1 MSLTEQKMVRAALV
15 GTPNAG
21 KTSLFN
27 RLTGGHE
34 KTGNYPGVT
43 VEKVTGRVKK
53 GEGQDFELLD
63 VPGLYSLRP
72 LSLDEHLALDALTG
86 EEKPDAVIFVLDAL
100 NLARGL
106 FLLTQT
112 LECGL
117 PTVAALTMG
126 DLAEKEGHPVSPS
139 LLSQHLGIPVIQV
152 VAHKGEGTDE
162 LVRSLGDVLRKGPP
176 PLVDL
181 GWPEIL
187 MRKAEE
193 LVGNRLNPE
202 WSQTEIVSALCGS
215 RSLMPGPWTDQL
227 LAAQTDLSGK
237 GFNVRLFDASTRHSW
252 ASSLAKRATKGQ
264 AEPHPISRKLDQF
277 LTHKVF
283 GLLFFLAV
291 MYGLFT
297 SIYVLAGPL
306 MDLVDAGFGGLGELV
321 SGWLEPWPFVQS
333 LLVEGL
339 IGGVGSAVIF
349 LPQILI
355 LFALVSV
362 LEASGYLARASFLMD
377 RLLGWCGLNG
387 RAFIPLL
394 SSFAC
399 AIPGI
404 MAARVMPDSNSRLVT
419 ILVAPLMSCSA
430 RLPVYTLL
438 IGAIIQPQFGTWWAG
453 FALFAMHFLG
463 LIVAVPTVWILNKF
477 AFKGGRLPFVMDLPR
492 YQWPKLRDVLHTVW
506 TRATIFLK
514 TAGTI
519 IVVMSLIIW
528 ALMAFPNSL
537 EANSQYKKAYSGM
550 PAAQQE
556 AITEEVYL
564 AQRQRA
570 DSYLGRFGRTLEP
583 VFLPAGF
590 DWRITTAIVAAF
602 PAREVVASAM
612 GVLFYVPED
621 DEQSLT
627 EAVLQ
632 ATWPDG
638 RPLFN
643 PWNAAGLMVFF
654 ALCAQCMSTL
664 AVIKRE
670 TGHWKWA
677 AFAFAYMT
685 ALAYVFAV
693 LINQAGRLFGA

>member
-1 MSLTEQKMVRAALV
+1 MTDTKTTPIRAALV

-27 RLTGGHE
+27 ALTGGRE
-34 KTGNYPGVT
+34 RTGNYPGVT
-43 VEKVTGRVKK
+43 VEKVSGVVKHDGAK
-53 GEGQDFELLD
+53 IEILD

-72 LSLDEHLALDALTG
+72 LSLDEHLALEALTG
-86 EEKPDAVIFVLDAL
+86 KDKPDVVIFVLDAL

-117 PTVAALTMG
+117 PVVAALTMG
-126 DLAEKEGHPVSPS
+126 DLASKEGHPVSAS
-139 LLSQHLGIPVIQV
+139 LIAQHLGIPVVSV
-152 VAHKGEGTDE
+152 VAHKGQGTDE
-162 LVRSLGDVLRKGPP
+162 LVRSIGDALRKGAP
-176 PLVDL
+176 PLIDL

-187 MRKAEE
+187 LRKADD
-193 LVGNRLNPE
+193 LVADPLNPE
-202 WSQTEIVSALCGS
+202 WSRTEIVSALCGT
-215 RSLMPGPWTDQL
+215 RALEPNQWTDRLHQ
-227 LAAQTDLSGK
+227 AQEDLQGK

-252 ASSLAKRATKGQ
+252 AAMIAKRATQG
-264 AEPHPISRKLDQF
+264 AAAPHPFTQKLDQI
-277 LTHKVF
+277 LTHKVA
-283 GLLFFLAV
+283 GLLIFLAV

-297 SIYVLAGPL
+297 SIYVLATPL
-306 MDLVDAGFGGLGELV
+306 MDGVDAAFGWLGDTV
-321 SGWLEPWPFVQS
+321 SAWLEPVPFVQE
-333 LLVEGL
+333 LVVDGI

-355 LFALVSV
+355 LFALISV

-404 MAARVMPDSNSRLVT
+404 MAARVMPDAKSRLAT
-419 ILVAPLMSCSA
+419 IMVAPLMSCSA

-438 IGAIIQPQFGTWWAG
+438 IGAVIQPQFGTWWAG
-453 FALFAMHFLG
+453 FALFFMHFLG
-463 LIVAVPTVWILNKF
+463 LIVAIPTVWVLNRKVL
-477 AFKGGRLPFVMDLPR
+477 KGGRLPFVMDLPR
-492 YQWPKLRDVLHTVW
+492 YQWPKLRDVFHTVL

-519 IVVMSLIIW
+519 IVVMSIIIW
-528 ALMAFPNSL
+528 ALLAFPKSD
-537 EANSQYKKAYSGM
+537 EANAVYQADYAQLA
-550 PAAQQE
+550 PAQKE
-556 AITEEVYL
+556 NITEELYL
-564 AQRQRA
+564 VQRQRA
-570 DSYLGRFGRTLEP
+570 DSFLGRFGRTLEP

-612 GVLFYVPED
+612 GVLFFVPED

-627 EAVLQ
+627 SAVKN

-638 RPLFN
+638 KPLFT

-670 TGHWKWA
+670 AGHWKWA
-677 AFAFAYMT
+677 AYAFLYMT
-685 ALAYVFAV
+685 ALAYILAV
-693 LINQAGRLFGA
+693 AIHQVGRLFGA

>member
-1 MSLTEQKMVRAALV
+1 MTLPEPKLIRAALV

-43 VEKVTGRVKK
+43 VEKVTGRVKR
-53 GEGQDFELLD
+53 GEGQAIDLLD

-86 EEKPDAVIFVLDAL
+86 ADKPEAVIFVLDAL
-100 NLARGL
+100 NLSRGL

-126 DLAEKEGHPVSPS
+126 DLAEKEGHPVSAS
-139 LLSQHLGIPVIQV
+139 LLSQHLGIPVIPV
-152 VAHKGEGTDE
+152 VAHKGEGTEE
-162 LVRSLGDVLRKGPP
+162 LIRSLGDVMRKGPP

-187 MRKAEE
+187 VRKAELLSE
-193 LVGNRLNPE
+193 DTLNPG
-202 WSQTEIVSALCGS
+202 WGQTEIVSALCGS
-215 RSLMPGPWTDQL
+215 RSLTPGAWADL
-227 LAAQTDLSGK
+227 LSSAQKELSGK

-252 ASSLAKRATKGQ
+252 ASMLSKRATKGQ
-264 AEPHPISRKLDQF
+264 AEPHPISRKLDQI
-277 LTHKVF
+277 LTHKVL
-283 GLLFFLAV
+283 GLLIFLGV
-291 MYGLFT
+291 MYCLFT
-297 SIYVLAGPL
+297 SIYVFAGPI
-306 MDLVDAGFGGLGELV
+306 MDLVDSGFGWLGEV
-321 SGWLEPWPFVQS
+321 VGGWLEPWPFAQS
-333 LLVEGL
+333 LIVEGL

-355 LFALVSV
+355 LFAFVAV

-463 LIVAVPTVWILNKF
+463 LIVAVPTVWLLNHF

-528 ALMAFPNSL
+528 ALMAYPNSE
-537 EANSQYKKAYSGM
+537 EAQVQYKAAYAGM
-550 PAAQQE
+550 ETLQRE
-556 AITEEVYL
+556 SLSEDVYL

-583 VFLPAGF
+583 IFLPAGF

-621 DEQSLT
+621 DEGSLT
-627 EAVLQ
+627 DAVKQ

-638 RPLFN
+638 RPLFT

-677 AFAFAYMT
+677 AFAFIYMT
-685 ALAYVFAV
+685 VLAYVFAV

>member
-1 MSLTEQKMVRAALV
+1 MTDTKTTLIRAALV

-27 RLTGGHE
+27 ALTGGRE
-34 KTGNYPGVT
+34 RTGNYPGVT
-43 VEKVTGRVKK
+43 VEKVSGVVKH
-53 GEGQDFELLD
+53 EGTKIEILD

-72 LSLDEHLALDALTG
+72 LSLDEHLALEALTG
-86 EEKPDAVIFVLDAL
+86 KDKPDVVIFVLDAL
-100 NLARGL
+100 NLSRGL

-117 PTVAALTMG
+117 PVVAALTMG
-126 DLAEKEGHPVSPS
+126 DLASKEGHPVSAS
-139 LLSQHLGIPVIQV
+139 LIAQHLGIPVVSV
-152 VAHKGEGTDE
+152 VAHRGQGTEE
-162 LVRSLGDVLRKGPP
+162 LVRSIGDALRKGAP

-187 MRKAEE
+187 LRKADDLAEDA
-193 LVGNRLNPE
+193 LNPG
-202 WSQTEIVSALCGS
+202 WSRAEIVSALCGTKA
-215 RSLMPGPWTDQL
+215 LEPNQWTDRLHQ
-227 LAAQTDLSGK
+227 AQEDLQGK

-252 ASSLAKRATKGQ
+252 AAMIAKRATQG
-264 AEPHPISRKLDQF
+264 AAAPHPFTQKLDQI
-277 LTHKVF
+277 LTHKVA
-283 GLLFFLAV
+283 GLLIFLAI

-297 SIYVLAGPL
+297 SIYVFATPL
-306 MDLVDAGFGGLGELV
+306 MDGVDAAFGWLGETV
-321 SGWLEPWPFVQS
+321 SGWLEPYPFVQE
-333 LLVEGL
+333 LVVDGI

-355 LFALVSV
+355 LFALISV

-404 MAARVMPDSNSRLVT
+404 MAARVMPDAKSRLAT
-419 ILVAPLMSCSA
+419 IMVAPLMSCSA

-438 IGAIIQPQFGTWWAG
+438 IGAVIQPQFGTWWAG
-453 FALFAMHFLG
+453 FALFFMHFLG
-463 LIVAVPTVWILNKF
+463 LIVAIPTVWILNRKVL
-477 AFKGGRLPFVMDLPR
+477 KGGRLPFVMDLPR
-492 YQWPKLRDVLHTVW
+492 YQWPKLRDVFHTVL

-519 IVVMSLIIW
+519 IVVMSIMIW
-528 ALMAFPNSL
+528 ALLAFPKSD
-537 EANSQYKKAYSGM
+537 EANAVYQADY
-550 PAAQQE
+550 AQMAPSLKE
-556 AITEEVYL
+556 NISEELYL
-564 AQRQRA
+564 VQRQRA
-570 DSYLGRFGRTLEP
+570 DSFLGRFGRTLEP
-583 VFLPAGF
+583 LFLPAGF

-612 GVLFYVPED
+612 GVLFFVPED

-627 EAVLQ
+627 SAVKN

-638 RPLFN
+638 KPLFT

-670 TGHWKWA
+670 AGHWKWA
-677 AFAFAYMT
+677 AYAFLYMT
-685 ALAYVFAV
+685 ALAYILAV
-693 LINQAGRLFGA
+693 AIHQVGRLFGA

>member
-1 MSLTEQKMVRAALV
+1 MTDTQTSLIRAALV

-27 RLTGGHE
+27 ALTGGRE
-34 KTGNYPGVT
+34 RTGNYPGVT
-43 VEKVTGRVKK
+43 VEKVTGTVRQS
-53 GEGQDFELLD
+53 GGSRIDILD

-86 EEKPDAVIFVLDAL
+86 REKPDVVIFVLDAL

-117 PTVAALTMG
+117 PVVAALTMS
-126 DLAEKEGHPVSPS
+126 DLAEKEGSPIS
-139 LLSQHLGIPVIQV
+139 ASILSQHLGIPVVSV
-152 VAHKGEGTDE
+152 VAHKGQGIDE
-162 LVRSLGDVLRKGPP
+162 LIRGIGDALRKGAP
-176 PLVDL
+176 PLVEL

-187 MRKAEE
+187 LRKADD
-193 LVGNRLNPE
+193 LAQDPLNPG
-202 WSQTEIVSALCGS
+202 WSRTEIVSALCGTKTLPS
-215 RSLMPGPWTDQL
+215 DRWAESLQQ
-227 LAAQTDLSGK
+227 AQQDLQGK

-252 ASSLAKRATKGQ
+252 AGMIAKRATQG
-264 AEPHPISRKLDQF
+264 AAAPHPFTQKLDQI
-277 LTHKVF
+277 LTHKVG
-283 GLLFFLAV
+283 GLLIFLAV

-306 MDLVDAGFGGLGELV
+306 MDGVDSVFGWLGETV
-321 SGWLEPWPFVQS
+321 SAWLEPYPFVQE
-333 LLVEGL
+333 LVVDG
-339 IGGVGSAVIF
+339 IIAGVGSAVIF

-355 LFALVSV
+355 LFALISI

-399 AIPGI
+399 AIPGV
-404 MAARVMPDSNSRLVT
+404 MAARVMPDAKSRLAT
-419 ILVAPLMSCSA
+419 IMVAPLMSCSA
-430 RLPVYTLL
+430 RLPVYSLL
-438 IGAIIQPQFGTWWAG
+438 IGAVIQPQFGTWWAG
-453 FALFAMHFLG
+453 FALFFMHFLG
-463 LIVAVPTVWILNKF
+463 LIFAVPTVWILNRKVL
-477 AFKGGRLPFVMDLPR
+477 KGGRLPFVMDLPR
-492 YQWPKLRDVLHTVW
+492 YQWPKLKDALHTVL

-519 IVVMSLIIW
+519 IVVMSIIIW
-528 ALMAFPNSL
+528 ALLAFPKSA
-537 EANSQYKKAYSGM
+537 EADAAYQ
-550 PAAQQE
+550 AEYAQMTTQQKE
-556 AITEEVYL
+556 AVSEELYL
-564 AQRQRA
+564 VQRQRA
-570 DSYLGRFGRTLEP
+570 DSFLGRVGRTIEP

-612 GVLFYVPED
+612 GVLFFVPED
-621 DEQSLT
+621 DETSLKL
-627 EAVLQ
+627 AVKN

-670 TGHWKWA
+670 AGHWKWA
-677 AFAFAYMT
+677 VYAFAYMT
-685 ALAYVFAV
+685 ALAYIMAV
-693 LINQAGRLFGA
+693 AIHQVGRLFGA

>member
-1 MSLTEQKMVRAALV
+1 MTDTKTTLIRAALV

-27 RLTGGHE
+27 ALTGGRE
-34 KTGNYPGVT
+34 RTGNYPGVT
-43 VEKVTGRVKK
+43 VEKVSGVVKH
-53 GEGQDFELLD
+53 EGTKIEILD

-72 LSLDEHLALDALTG
+72 LSLDEHLALEALTG
-86 EEKPDAVIFVLDAL
+86 KDKPDVVIFVLDAL
-100 NLARGL
+100 NLSRGL

-117 PTVAALTMG
+117 PVVAALTMG
-126 DLAEKEGHPVSPS
+126 DLASKEGHPVSAS
-139 LLSQHLGIPVIQV
+139 LIAQHLGIPVVSV
-152 VAHKGEGTDE
+152 VAHKGQGTDE
-162 LVRSLGDVLRKGPP
+162 LVRSIGDALRKGAP

-187 MRKAEE
+187 LRKADDLAEDP
-193 LVGNRLNPE
+193 LNPG
-202 WSQTEIVSALCGS
+202 WSRAEIVSALCGTKA
-215 RSLMPGPWTDQL
+215 LEPNQWTDRLHQ
-227 LAAQTDLSGK
+227 AQEDLQGK

-252 ASSLAKRATKGQ
+252 AAMIAKRATQG
-264 AEPHPISRKLDQF
+264 AAAPHPFTQKLDQI
-277 LTHKVF
+277 LTHKVA
-283 GLLFFLAV
+283 GLLIFLAV

-297 SIYVLAGPL
+297 SIYVFATPL
-306 MDLVDAGFGGLGELV
+306 MDGVDAAFGWLGETV
-321 SGWLEPWPFVQS
+321 SGWLEPYPFVQE
-333 LLVEGL
+333 LVVDGI

-355 LFALVSV
+355 LFALISV

-404 MAARVMPDSNSRLVT
+404 MAARVMPDAKSRLAT
-419 ILVAPLMSCSA
+419 IMVAPLMSCSA

-438 IGAIIQPQFGTWWAG
+438 IGAVIQPQFGTWWAG
-453 FALFAMHFLG
+453 FALFFMHFLG
-463 LIVAVPTVWILNKF
+463 LIVAIPTVWILNRRVL
-477 AFKGGRLPFVMDLPR
+477 KGGRLPFVMDLPR
-492 YQWPKLRDVLHTVW
+492 YQWPKLRDVFHTVL

-519 IVVMSLIIW
+519 IVVMSIMIW
-528 ALMAFPNSL
+528 ALLAFPKSD
-537 EANSQYKKAYSGM
+537 EANAVYQADY
-550 PAAQQE
+550 AQMAPSLKE
-556 AITEEVYL
+556 NISEELYL
-564 AQRQRA
+564 VQRQRA
-570 DSYLGRFGRTLEP
+570 DSFLGRFGRTLEP
-583 VFLPAGF
+583 LFLPAGF

-612 GVLFYVPED
+612 GVLFFVPED

-627 EAVLQ
+627 SAVKN

-638 RPLFN
+638 KPLFT

-670 TGHWKWA
+670 AGHWKWA
-677 AFAFAYMT
+677 AYAFLYMT
-685 ALAYVFAV
+685 ALAYILAV
-693 LINQAGRLFGA
+693 AIHQVGRLFGA